1 MAIIGKKYA
10 SLNEDPLFIEKLQE
24 MCAIVKPDSNFYEKI
39 KQKELWLLDSGNIA
53 KDYENAPTV
62 ESLDNNKDTKNHNT
76 IVPSQFKI
84 QVTKAKSIEIDADG
98 RFDLSDDEDINQPKK
113 QYFDDLNLGSKAKPM
128 QAADFSGGGNS
139 GDDYIMDL
147 FEILNV
153 PDCSAFYMTGIY
165 NCTFFNSLADSY
177 PFRHI
182 FLHWST

>member
-76 IVPSQFKI
+76 IVPS
-84 QVTKAKSIEIDADG
+84 
-98 RFDLSDDEDINQPKK
+98 
-113 QYFDDLNLGSKAKPM
+113 
-128 QAADFSGGGNS
+128 
-139 GDDYIMDL
+139 
-147 FEILNV
+147 
-153 PDCSAFYMTGIY
+153 
-165 NCTFFNSLADSY
+165 
-177 PFRHI
+177 
-182 FLHWST
+182 